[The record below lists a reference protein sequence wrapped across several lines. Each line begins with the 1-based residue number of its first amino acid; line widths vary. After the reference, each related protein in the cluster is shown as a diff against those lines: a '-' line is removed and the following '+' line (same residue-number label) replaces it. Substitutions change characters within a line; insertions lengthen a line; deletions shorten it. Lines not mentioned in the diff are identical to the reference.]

1 MRRTLALVTIGV
13 VAALAIGLRLFHLT
27 APSLWN
33 DEGGTLSTTTGSG
46 LAAVVSALAHTSQG
60 DHFQPLYFLLLYAWR
75 SIAGS
80 GVFSLRVPS
89 VGLGLA
95 ALVVLGLTAA
105 RAFGRTHALVTC
117 ALLAVSA
124 FLVTQAQ
131 EARPYALLSF
141 LAALLLYLFL
151 MIRKQRQQRRYPPLL
166 WAFWACFALA
176 FFASILSA
184 FFAAG
189 LAIGDAA
196 AGGRGRAW
204 MRTWLPCVVASLPA
218 LVFAVLSRAALHP
231 RDAEV
236 TQLGG
241 SLLRNSVFAVYGI
254 VAGTTYGPPVE
265 ALHSAGATSLVLG
278 YWPSLAALVVVT
290 GVALLAMVLVLR
302 SDAVSPEEHDVAR
315 LLLVTFVGS
324 YVLTFGFALL
334 THLNW
339 QPRHSFFLALPLFLL
354 LPLAVRTRCGAHS
367 KVWRASG
374 IIALALLVAA
384 NGYSLAHY
392 YLDDAYARDDYRGV
406 ARYVQRGTRPGER
419 SVLLNGYLILFRYYG
434 DETTIEGGDLPQDGF
449 SEAVRTLTDNAPSVT
464 LISDREWSFWRRDE
478 SIPEAMDRQY
488 RLVSTTSFSYF
499 AVYRFDLR
507 R

>member
-33 DEGGTLSTTTGSG
+33 DEGGTLSATRGSG

-151 MIRKQRQQRRYPPLL
+151 MIREQRQQRRYPPLL

-204 MRTWLPCVVASLPA
+204 MRTWLPCVVASLP
-218 LVFAVLSRAALHP
+218 
-231 RDAEV
+231 
-236 TQLGG
+236 
-241 SLLRNSVFAVYGI
+241 
-254 VAGTTYGPPVE
+254 
-265 ALHSAGATSLVLG
+265 
-278 YWPSLAALVVVT
+278 
-290 GVALLAMVLVLR
+290 
-302 SDAVSPEEHDVAR
+302 
-315 LLLVTFVGS
+315 
-324 YVLTFGFALL
+324 
-334 THLNW
+334 
-339 QPRHSFFLALPLFLL
+339 
-354 LPLAVRTRCGAHS
+354 
-367 KVWRASG
+367 
-374 IIALALLVAA
+374 
-384 NGYSLAHY
+384 
-392 YLDDAYARDDYRGV
+392 
-406 ARYVQRGTRPGER
+406 
-419 SVLLNGYLILFRYYG
+419 
-434 DETTIEGGDLPQDGF
+434 
-449 SEAVRTLTDNAPSVT
+449 
-464 LISDREWSFWRRDE
+464 
-478 SIPEAMDRQY
+478 
-488 RLVSTTSFSYF
+488 
-499 AVYRFDLR
+499 
-507 R
+507 